1 MTKVTSVSSKPAVP
15 TVSSS
20 PGTTVSAPSINV
32 APNPTRVP
40 DKPRR
45 RQPLSQRVF
54 ALQQIIPLGILAIV
68 MFYEVT
74 SHLIFQTEIHPI
86 LFAVETLTF
95 GILGPAFTWIT
106 LNWVAREI
114 RQRERAE
121 GEADELNA
129 MLQEMHHRIK
139 NNLQTVADLLT
150 LEMSRN
156 LRPEVQES
164 LRDSITRIKSI
175 AASHELLS
183 VESVGLTNITELAR
197 RRRGDDQAQ
206 YAESRSKD
214 RDVVKGHE
222 IYLGSKQATAFALVL
237 NELIANAIEH
247 GFRTRREGEIE
258 IELDWD
264 VAEVWMRV
272 QDDGEGLPKGFSL
285 NTSRG
290 LGLQIAR
297 TLVEKDLRGKLAL
310 NRLTPEEVVKRTAG
324 AFSNGTGTTTWVH
337 FQRGVDNDGSNEMD
351 ALRIL
356 IADDESLRVMSLKR
370 TIGIDSVTK

>member
-1 MTKVTSVSSKPAVP
+1 MSREPASL
-15 TVSSS
+15 T
-20 PGTTVSAPSINV
+20 GTNPPSAPRAARVSA
-32 APNPTRVP
+32 AQ
-40 DKPRR
+40 PRQ
-45 RQPLSQRVF
+45 RQLLSQRVF
-54 ALQQIIPLGILAIV
+54 ALQQIIPLGILAVV

-74 SHLIFQTEIHPI
+74 SHLIFQTEVHPV

-95 GILGPAFTWIT
+95 GILGPAFTWVT
-106 LNWVAREI
+106 LHWVGREI

-121 GEADELNA
+121 GEADEMNA
-129 MLQEMHHRIK
+129 MMQEMHHRIK

-175 AASHELLS
+175 AASHDMLS
-183 VESVGLTNITELAR
+183 VESVGLTDITELTR
-197 RRRGDDQAQ
+197 RVIETTRRSMLRPDQ
-206 YAESRSKD
+206 KIK
-214 RDVVKGHE
+214 VVVRGQE

-237 NELIANAIEH
+237 NELVSNALEH
-247 GFRTRREGEIE
+247 GFRTRTTGNIE

-264 VAEVWMRV
+264 ASEVWMRV
-272 QDDGEGLPKGFSL
+272 QDDGAGLQKGFDL

-310 NRLTPEEVVKRTAG
+310 T
-324 AFSNGTGTTTWVH
+324 SNGAGTTAWVL
-337 FQRGVDNDGSNEMD
+337 FQRGV
-351 ALRIL
+351 ALTNK
-356 IADDESLRVMSLKR
+356 E
-370 TIGIDSVTK
+370 

>member
-1 MTKVTSVSSKPAVP
+1 MNSKPAAPNV
-15 TVSSS
+15 SS
-20 PGTTVSAPSINV
+20 PGMNVTPASTRAP
-32 APNPTRVP
+32 AE
-40 DKPRR
+40 PRKR
-45 RQPLSQRVF
+45 TLLSQRVF
-54 ALQQIIPLGILAIV
+54 ALQQIIPLGILAVV
-68 MFYEVT
+68 MFYEVM
-74 SHLIFQTEIHPI
+74 SHLVFQSEIHPV

-95 GILGPAFTWIT
+95 GILGPAFTWVT

-183 VESVGLTNITELAR
+183 VESVGLTDITELAR
-197 RRRGDDQAQ
+197 RIVATTKRSMLRPDQKI
-206 YAESRSKD
+206 EI
-214 RDVVKGHE
+214 VVKGHE

-264 VAEVWMRV
+264 ASEVWMRV
-272 QDDGEGLPKGFSL
+272 QDDGEGLPNGFNL

-310 NRLTPEEVVKRTAG
+310 T
-324 AFSNGTGTTTWVH
+324 SNGAGTTAWVL
-337 FQRGVDNDGSNEMD
+337 FQRGG
-351 ALRIL
+351 ALTNK
-356 IADDESLRVMSLKR
+356 E
-370 TIGIDSVTK
+370 